1 MITLRKYQIEFV
13 SGIRS
18 CFSSGSKRVLG
29 VAPTGAGKGRIL
41 AHITRCST
49 EKGRKTLIVAHRSEI
64 LKQLADN
71 LKDEG
76 VDHGM
81 IQSGREM
88 RLHAPVQVASIQ
100 TLVKRLDLVQ
110 KPDMIVLDECF
121 VAGTM
126 IGEVPIEH
134 AYVGMPVTS
143 WNCFR
148 EFQDLDVVVRV
159 MKKKPLSLMSV
170 RFSNGSKITC
180 TMEHPIY
187 TKFGWIPA
195 HCLTDRDMVLSI
207 TPYDMQ
213 SVRRICETQSVWI
226 KGVQI
231 RILQTDDSKHV
242 LETWRGNNAI
252 QENERNARPSCSG
265 ACVNEAEGNGV
276 EAACSRGKR
285 ETASSGSSAAGVR
298 SWVGNGIGCID
309 RDAKRVRIPTLLQ
322 GGHSE
327 SGVEGWS
334 GSGWSFSRISNES
347 CEGQKEVRLSEWV
360 RVDHIEIHKQTSD
373 GTFGGMCPDGFVYNL
388 ETAKHHN
395 YVANGIL
402 AHNCHHVASSSY
414 HSMLSA
420 YSGAKILGVTATP
433 ERLDGKGLGDYFQTM
448 VRGPEVQW
456 LIDNG
461 FLAKPT
467 YYAPSTV
474 DLSSVSVR
482 MGDYAKNEIAGIM
495 DKPAIIGDAV
505 QSYMRFAAGKTAI
518 AFCVN
523 LKHARDTA
531 EAFNAVNIKAEVID
545 GTMDDGVRTGIVRRV
560 RDGHTKLL
568 VSCELVG
575 EGFDAPAVGA
585 AILLRPTASLGLHL
599 QQVGRTLRP
608 KADGSGAIILDHVG
622 NCVRHGLAEEQREW
636 SLEGASAKRRKP
648 EVAIETRRCEKC
660 YAVYTGVTCPQCGE
674 IRQSKQREI
683 EIREGELQ
691 KLEVEKLIAH
701 RQQIIENAQC
711 RTFQDFQ
718 KVAQK
723 RGYKR
728 GWAYHRWKMSKW
740 NNKTEKVI

>member
-1 MITLRKYQIEFV
+1 MQLRPYQLKFV
-13 SGIRS
+13 GDLRAA
-18 CFSSGSKRVLG
+18 FAQGARGVLG
-29 VAPTGAGKGRIL
+29 VSPTGSGKSACA
-41 AHITRCST
+41 AHITRCSM
-49 EKGRKTLIVAHRSEI
+49 EKGLRTTIVAHRAEI
-64 LKQLADN
+64 IKQLSDA
-71 LKDEG
+71 LRKEG
-76 VDHGM
+76 VDHG
-81 IQSGREM
+81 IIRSGVQM
-88 RLHAPVQVASIQ
+88 RAHLPVQVASIQ
-100 TLVKRLDLVQ
+100 TLVKRMSILP
-110 KPDMIVLDECF
+110 KPNMVIVDESHRI
-121 VAGTM
+121 AAAT
-126 IGEVPIEH
+126 
-134 AYVGMPVTS
+134 YVEM
-143 WNCFR
+143 
-148 EFQDLDVVVRV
+148 
-159 MKKKPLSLMSV
+159 
-170 RFSNGSKITC
+170 
-180 TMEHPIY
+180 
-187 TKFGWIPA
+187 
-195 HCLTDRDMVLSI
+195 
-207 TPYDMQ
+207 
-213 SVRRICETQSVWI
+213 
-226 KGVQI
+226 
-231 RILQTDDSKHV
+231 
-242 LETWRGNNAI
+242 
-252 QENERNARPSCSG
+252 
-265 ACVNEAEGNGV
+265 
-276 EAACSRGKR
+276 
-285 ETASSGSSAAGVR
+285 
-298 SWVGNGIGCID
+298 
-309 RDAKRVRIPTLLQ
+309 
-322 GGHSE
+322 
-327 SGVEGWS
+327 
-334 GSGWSFSRISNES
+334 
-347 CEGQKEVRLSEWV
+347 
-360 RVDHIEIHKQTSD
+360 
-373 GTFGGMCPDGFVYNL
+373 
-388 ETAKHHN
+388 
-395 YVANGIL
+395 L
-402 AHNCHHVASSSY
+402 AF
-414 HSMLSA
+414 

-531 EAFNAVNIKAEVID
+531 EAFNAVGIKAEVID

-622 NCVRHGLAEEQREW
+622 NCVRHGLAEEQRDW

-691 KLEVEKLIAH
+691 RLEVEKLIAH